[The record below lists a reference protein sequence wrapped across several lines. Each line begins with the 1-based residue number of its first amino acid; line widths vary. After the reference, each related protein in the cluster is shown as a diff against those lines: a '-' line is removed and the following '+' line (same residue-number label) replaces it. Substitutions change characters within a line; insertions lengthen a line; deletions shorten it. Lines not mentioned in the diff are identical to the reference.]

1 MSLERKEIKR
11 RQKNRQSNETLVWQL
26 RGSD

>member
-1 MSLERKEIKR
+1 MDCERKEIKR
-11 RQKNRQSNETLVWQL
+11 RQQYRQSNETLLWQL